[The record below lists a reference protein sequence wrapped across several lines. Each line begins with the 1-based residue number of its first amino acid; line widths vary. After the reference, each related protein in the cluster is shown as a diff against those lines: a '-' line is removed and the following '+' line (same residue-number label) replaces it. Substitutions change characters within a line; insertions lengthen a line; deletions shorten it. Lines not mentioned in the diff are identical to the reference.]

1 MLTIVRNVVY
11 GLKIEIGADLG
22 RGKIKYIDNITIQ
35 EIGNNFID
43 NITIRLPNSI
53 FMFYNRG
60 VKIGKKVY

>member
-1 MLTIVRNVVY
+1 MLTIVQNVVY
-11 GLKIEIGADLG
+11 GLKIEIWADLG

-60 VKIGKKVY
+60 VKR